1 MLINVGDL
9 GKAFFGQTSL
19 PTHIL
24 KSFPDELTIRAFR
37 IVHFL
42 FSNIEVRLSSEYCN
56 RIDPDLAD
64 SVEKLRL
71 RDRSQGE

>member
-19 PTHIL
+19 
-24 KSFPDELTIRAFR
+24 PDELTIRAFR

-42 FSNIEVRLSSEYCN
+42 FSNIEVRLSSEY
-56 RIDPDLAD
+56 
-64 SVEKLRL
+64 
-71 RDRSQGE
+71 

>member
-24 KSFPDELTIRAFR
+24 KSFPDELTIRG
-37 IVHFL
+37 
-42 FSNIEVRLSSEYCN
+42 FSHCSFFIFQY
-56 RIDPDLAD
+56 
-64 SVEKLRL
+64 
-71 RDRSQGE
+71 RSQAFL